1 MIEIVDRLI
10 VDSAEWPDVPG
21 AYAELE
27 DVFEAA
33 AVSDI
38 AWRRTLPWREALAA
52 ALARAIREDRRP
64 PRRDGA
70 RRRLAALPAGVEVV
84 RESADQVP
92 YREELKPSEL
102 LSRS

>member
-10 VDSAEWPDVPG
+10 VDSAEWPDVLG

-38 AWRRTLPWREALAA
+38 AWRWTLPWREALAA
-52 ALARAIREDRRP
+52 AWPELSSRIAGP
-64 PRRDGA
+64 PPA
-70 RRRLAALPAGVEVV
+70 LVAAWLHSRAGVEVV

-92 YREELKPSEL
+92 TE
-102 LSRS
+102 RS